1 MTTSVAV
8 VGASGKL
15 GTLVCQLVEDSD
27 DFTLAAALGSRS
39 DLSEML
45 VADVVFDVSL
55 PAVSK
60 QVIEFAVENGKSVL
74 VGTSGWSRERIAALR
89 PLIDAHPEIGVIF
102 IANFSVGSALAT
114 HLATLAA
121 PFYDSIEIVETHGVT
136 KIDSPSGTAVNT
148 AERIAVMRDD
158 DIQAPHA
165 DQRAR
170 GQLVAGVPVH
180 SLRMEGVLAKQDVV
194 FGGLGETITI
204 THSTLSNRSYEAGIP
219 ASLRAL
225 SSVRGTVV
233 GLDQVINLSTE
244 S

>member
-15 GTLVCQLVEDSD
+15 GALVCQLVEDSE
-27 DFTLAAALGSRS
+27 DFTLAAALNSRS
-39 DLSEML
+39 ELSDML
-45 VADVVFDVSL
+45 VADIVVDVSL
-55 PAVSK
+55 PAVSR
-60 QVIEFAVENGKSVL
+60 QVVEFAVSNDKNIL
-74 VGTSGWSRERIAALR
+74 VGTSGWSRERIASVRAL
-89 PLIDAHPEIGVIF
+89 IEEHPNVGAIF
-102 IANFSVGSALAT
+102 VANFSIGSALAT

-121 PFYDSIEIVETHGVT
+121 LFYDSIEIVETHGVT
-136 KIDSPSGTAVNT
+136 KVDSPSGTAVNT
-148 AERIAVMRDD
+148 AERIAMMRDD

-194 FGGLGETITI
+194 FGGIGETITV
-204 THSTLSNRSYEAGIP
+204 THATISSRSYEAGIL

-225 SSVRGTVV
+225 VSTRGLVV
-233 GLDQVINLSTE
+233 GLDNVINLSTE

>member
-15 GTLVCQLVEDSD
+15 GALVCQLVEDSP
-27 DFTLAAALGSRS
+27 DFTLAAALNSRS

-45 VADVVFDVSL
+45 AADVVVDVSL

-60 QVIEFAVENGKSVL
+60 QVIEYAVENGKCVL
-74 VGTSGWSRERIAALR
+74 VGTSGWSRERIAAMR
-89 PLIDAHPEIGVIF
+89 PFIDAHPEIGVIF

-136 KIDSPSGTAVNT
+136 KVDSPSGTAVNT

-180 SLRMEGVLAKQDVV
+180 SLRMEGALAKQDVV

-204 THSTLSNRSYEAGIP
+204 THSTLSNRSYEAGIM

-233 GLDQVINLSTE
+233 GLDQVINLTTE

>member
-15 GTLVCQLVEDSD
+15 GTLVCQLVHDSA
-27 DFTLAAALGSRS
+27 DFTLAAALDSRS

-74 VGTSGWSRERIAALR
+74 VGTSGWSRERIATVR
-89 PLIDAHPEIGVIF
+89 PLIDAHPDIGVIF

-136 KIDSPSGTAVNT
+136 KVDSPSGTAVNT
-148 AERIAVMRDD
+148 AERIAVVRDD

-204 THSTLSNRSYEAGIP
+204 THSTLSNRSYETGIL

>member
-15 GTLVCQLVEDSD
+15 GALVCQLVEDSP
-27 DFTLAAALGSRS
+27 DFTLAAALNSRS

-45 VADVVFDVSL
+45 AADVVFDVSL

-60 QVIEFAVENGKSVL
+60 QVVEFAVENGKSVL
-74 VGTSGWSRERIAALR
+74 VGTSGWSRERITAVR
-89 PLIDAHPEIGVIF
+89 PLIEAHPEIGVIF
-102 IANFSVGSALAT
+102 IANFSLGSALAT

-136 KIDSPSGTAVNT
+136 KVDSPSGTAVNT

-204 THSTLSNRSYEAGIP
+204 THSTLSNRSYEAGIL

>member
-1 MTTSVAV
+1 MSTSVAV

-15 GTLVCQLVEDSD
+15 GALVCQLVEDSP
-27 DFTLAAALGSRS
+27 DFTLAAALNSRS

-45 VADVVFDVSL
+45 AADVVFDVSL

-60 QVIEFAVENGKSVL
+60 QVVEFAVENGKNVL
-74 VGTSGWSRERIAALR
+74 VGTSGWSRERIAAMR
-89 PLIDAHPEIGVIF
+89 PLIDAHPNIGVIF
-102 IANFSVGSALAT
+102 IANFSLGSALAT
-114 HLATLAA
+114 HLATMAA

-136 KIDSPSGTAVNT
+136 KVDSPSGTAVNT

-158 DIQAPHA
+158 DIQAPNA

-204 THSTLSNRSYEAGIP
+204 THSTLSNRSYEAGIL

-225 SSVRGTVV
+225 SSVRGIVV
-233 GLDQVINLSTE
+233 GLDQVINLTTE

>member
-15 GTLVCQLVEDSD
+15 GALVCQLVEDSE
-27 DFTLAAALGSRS
+27 DFTLAAALNSRS
-39 DLSEML
+39 ELSDML
-45 VADVVFDVSL
+45 VADVVVDVSL
-55 PAVSK
+55 PAVSR
-60 QVIEFAVENGKSVL
+60 QVVEFAVSNDKNIL
-74 VGTSGWSRERIAALR
+74 VGTSGWSRERIASVRAL
-89 PLIDAHPEIGVIF
+89 IEEHPNVGAIF
-102 IANFSVGSALAT
+102 VANFSIGSALAT

-121 PFYDSIEIVETHGVT
+121 QFYDSIEIVETHGVT
-136 KIDSPSGTAVNT
+136 KVDSPSGTAVNT
-148 AERIAVMRDD
+148 AERIAMMRDD

-194 FGGLGETITI
+194 FGGIGETITV
-204 THSTLSNRSYEAGIP
+204 THATISSRSYEAGIL

-225 SSVRGTVV
+225 VSTRGLVV
-233 GLDQVINLSTE
+233 GLDNVINLSTE

>member
-1 MTTSVAV
+1 
-8 VGASGKL
+8 
-15 GTLVCQLVEDSD
+15 
-27 DFTLAAALGSRS
+27 
-39 DLSEML
+39 
-45 VADVVFDVSL
+45 
-55 PAVSK
+55 
-60 QVIEFAVENGKSVL
+60 
-74 VGTSGWSRERIAALR
+74 
-89 PLIDAHPEIGVIF
+89 VIF
-102 IANFSVGSALAT
+102 IANFSLGSALAT

-136 KIDSPSGTAVNT
+136 KVDSPSGTAVNT
-148 AERIAVMRDD
+148 AERIAVVRDD

-180 SLRMEGVLAKQDVV
+180 SLRMEGVLARQDVV

-204 THSTLSNRSYEAGIP
+204 THSTLSNRSYEAGIL

>member
-1 MTTSVAV
+1 MSTSVAV

-15 GTLVCQLVEDSD
+15 GALVCQLVEDSA
-27 DFTLAAALGSRS
+27 DFTLAAALNSRS

-45 VADVVFDVSL
+45 AADVVFDVSL

-60 QVIEFAVENGKSVL
+60 QVVEFAVENGKSVL
-74 VGTSGWSRERIAALR
+74 VGTSGWSRERIAAMR
-89 PLIDAHPEIGVIF
+89 PLIDAHPNIGVIF
-102 IANFSVGSALAT
+102 IANFSLGSALAT
-114 HLATLAA
+114 HLATMAA
-121 PFYDSIEIVETHGVT
+121 PFYDSIEIIETHGVT
-136 KIDSPSGTAVNT
+136 KVDSPSGTAVNT

-204 THSTLSNRSYEAGIP
+204 SHSTLSNRSYEAGIL

>member
-15 GTLVCQLVEDSD
+15 GALVCQLVEDSE
-27 DFTLAAALGSRS
+27 DFTLAAALNSRS
-39 DLSEML
+39 ELSDML
-45 VADVVFDVSL
+45 VADIVVDVSL
-55 PAVSK
+55 PAVSR
-60 QVIEFAVENGKSVL
+60 QVVEFAVSNDKNIL
-74 VGTSGWSRERIAALR
+74 VGTSGWSRERIASVRAL
-89 PLIDAHPEIGVIF
+89 IEEHPNVGAIF
-102 IANFSVGSALAT
+102 VANFSIGSALAT

-121 PFYDSIEIVETHGVT
+121 QFYDSIEIVETHGVT
-136 KIDSPSGTAVNT
+136 KVDSPSGTAVNT
-148 AERIAVMRDD
+148 AERIAMMRDD

-194 FGGLGETITI
+194 FGGIGETITV
-204 THSTLSNRSYEAGIP
+204 THATISSRSYEAGIL

-225 SSVRGTVV
+225 VSTRGLVV
-233 GLDQVINLSTE
+233 GLDNVINLSTE

>member
-15 GTLVCQLVEDSD
+15 GALVCQLVEDSP
-27 DFTLAAALGSRS
+27 DFTLAAALNSRS

-45 VADVVFDVSL
+45 AADVVFDVSL

-60 QVIEFAVENGKSVL
+60 QVVEFAVENGKSVL
-74 VGTSGWSRERIAALR
+74 VGTSGWSRERIAAMR
-89 PLIDAHPEIGVIF
+89 PLIEAHPEIGVIF
-102 IANFSVGSALAT
+102 VANFSLGSALAT

-136 KIDSPSGTAVNT
+136 KVDSPSGTAVNT

-180 SLRMEGVLAKQDVV
+180 SLRMEGVLARQDVV

-204 THSTLSNRSYEAGIP
+204 THSTLSNRSYEAGIL

>member
-15 GTLVCQLVEDSD
+15 GALVCQLVEDSP
-27 DFTLAAALGSRS
+27 DFTLAAALNSRS

-45 VADVVFDVSL
+45 AADVVFDVSL

-60 QVIEFAVENGKSVL
+60 QVVEFAVENGKSVL
-74 VGTSGWSRERIAALR
+74 VGTSGWSRERIAAMR
-89 PLIDAHPEIGVIF
+89 PLIEAHPEIGVIF
-102 IANFSVGSALAT
+102 VANFSLGSALAT

-136 KIDSPSGTAVNT
+136 KVDSPSGTAVNT

-204 THSTLSNRSYEAGIP
+204 THSTLSNRSYEAGIL

>member
-1 MTTSVAV
+1 V
-8 VGASGKL
+8 V
-15 GTLVCQLVEDSD
+15 
-27 DFTLAAALGSRS
+27 
-39 DLSEML
+39 
-45 VADVVFDVSL
+45 
-55 PAVSK
+55 
-60 QVIEFAVENGKSVL
+60 
-74 VGTSGWSRERIAALR
+74 
-89 PLIDAHPEIGVIF
+89 
-102 IANFSVGSALAT
+102 
-114 HLATLAA
+114 
-121 PFYDSIEIVETHGVT
+121 
-136 KIDSPSGTAVNT
+136 
-148 AERIAVMRDD
+148 RDD

-204 THSTLSNRSYEAGIP
+204 THATLSNRSYETGIL